1 MKVLSITLS
10 IHPKVGTGTR
20 HPASSRKKLDGW
32 YFFGAVHPG
41 VVHRLLVNG
50 QNVSSDLPQGL
61 ETGKERDA
69 KSDNMEVSEV
79 MGVPSNHPFS

>member
-1 MKVLSITLS
+1 MGGV
-10 IHPKVGTGTR
+10 
-20 HPASSRKKLDGW
+20 
-32 YFFGAVHPG
+32 FFGAVHPG